1 MQKIRMMR
9 KGQVV
14 IPARIRKK
22 YSLKEGSM
30 LAVEEKEGV
39 IKLMPKIKL
48 RSLWGT
54 WPELDIDTI
63 SKEITEDREHEEKLE
78 KERKAKEARLLN
90 E

>member
-14 IPARIRKK
+14 IPAKIRKK
-22 YSLKEGSM
+22 YDLKEGSI
-30 LAVEEKEGV
+30 LVVEEEGGI

-54 WPELDIDTI
+54 WPELNIETI
-63 SKEITEDREHEEKLE
+63 SKEIIEDREREEEIGK
-78 KERKAKEARLLN
+78 KS
-90 E
+90 

>member
-14 IPARIRKK
+14 IPAKIRKK
-22 YSLKEGSM
+22 YDLKEGSM
-30 LAVEEKEGV
+30 LAVEEGEGV

-54 WPELDIDTI
+54 WPELDIETI
-63 SKEITEDREHEEKLE
+63 SKEIIKDREREEGIE
-78 KERKAKEARLLN
+78 KRREKKS
-90 E
+90 

>member
-1 MQKIRMMR
+1 
-9 KGQVV
+9 
-14 IPARIRKK
+14 
-22 YSLKEGSM
+22 M
-30 LAVEEKEGV
+30 LAVEEMEGV

>member
-22 YSLKEGSM
+22 LDIKEGSM
-30 LAVEEKEGV
+30 LAVEEAEGV
-39 IKLMPKIKL
+39 IKLMPKVKL

-54 WPELDIDTI
+54 WPELDIETI
-63 SKEITEDREHEEKLE
+63 SKEIIEDREREEEIE
-78 KERKAKEARLLN
+78 KNREKKREQRDG
-90 E
+90 